1 MWRAGC
7 ISQDTYLL
15 YLYFLEVVRACHIH
29 QSLCKREELFLPLP
43 FFFSRFCEEKM
54 GDELGNLLKIFKRVE
69 KDGGQATLSV
79 STNAG
84 KTTIKLEL
92 TSSLSKP
99 APSLPSSSASG
110 GRRRR
115 HRGPAKKEKAK
126 VRAALHQ
133 ATLASRTASVTAAPS
148 NPPPPARP
156 LRIHPSPPPAGRRR
170 VTTTAR
176 QNVATLS
183 LIHI

>member
-1 MWRAGC
+1 
-7 ISQDTYLL
+7 
-15 YLYFLEVVRACHIH
+15 
-29 QSLCKREELFLPLP
+29 
-43 FFFSRFCEEKM
+43 M
-54 GDELGNLLKIFKRVE
+54 GDELANLLKIFKRVE

-92 TSSLSKP
+92 TSSPSQP

-133 ATLASRTASVTAAPS
+133 ATLH
-148 NPPPPARP
+148 
-156 LRIHPSPPPAGRRR
+156 I
-170 VTTTAR
+170 
-176 QNVATLS
+176 S
-183 LIHI
+183 LIVSSKGAIWGDDSVDLRFIVLHGELRSQQGALDVFCH

>member
-1 MWRAGC
+1 
-7 ISQDTYLL
+7 
-15 YLYFLEVVRACHIH
+15 
-29 QSLCKREELFLPLP
+29 
-43 FFFSRFCEEKM
+43 M
-54 GDELGNLLKIFKRVE
+54 GDKLANLLEIFKRVE

-133 ATLASRTASVTAAPS
+133 ATLASTTASVAAAPS
-148 NPPPPARP
+148 NPPPARP
-156 LRIHPSPPPAGRRR
+156 LRIHPSLGGAE
-170 VTTTAR
+170 
-176 QNVATLS
+176 
-183 LIHI
+183 

>member
-1 MWRAGC
+1 
-7 ISQDTYLL
+7 
-15 YLYFLEVVRACHIH
+15 
-29 QSLCKREELFLPLP
+29 
-43 FFFSRFCEEKM
+43 M
-54 GDELGNLLKIFKRVE
+54 GDELANLLKIFKRVE

-126 VRAALHQ
+126 VTRARAKMGVGRQ
-133 ATLASRTASVTAAPS
+133 KF
-148 NPPPPARP
+148 
-156 LRIHPSPPPAGRRR
+156 LRVAKPVFFNKSYICEYFFSP
-170 VTTTAR
+170 
-176 QNVATLS
+176 
-183 LIHI
+183 